1 MKARATLTYVPALPG
16 TTAERCPCTS
26 HLKNGTLAPILSPK
40 LCIGWPLTYQSFGLF
55 ESATISN
62 DNDSGADWA
71 RLAGTNSGSGGQ
83 ELARSCL
90 CSSGGMVLRTEDIT
104 LQAAQDERK
113 MLLARPLGL

>member
-40 LCIGWPLTYQSFGLF
+40 LCIGWPLTYQPFGLF
-55 ESATISN
+55 ESATIAD
-62 DNDSGADWA
+62 DNDSGTNYA
-71 RLAGTNSGSGGQ
+71 RLAGTNSESGGQ

-90 CSSGGMVLRTEDIT
+90 CSSGGIVLRTADIT
-104 LQAAQDERK
+104 RQAA
-113 MLLARPLGL
+113 

>member
-62 DNDSGADWA
+62 DNDSGTNYV
-71 RLAGTNSGSGGQ
+71 RLTGTNRESGG
-83 ELARSCL
+83 
-90 CSSGGMVLRTEDIT
+90 
-104 LQAAQDERK
+104 
-113 MLLARPLGL
+113 